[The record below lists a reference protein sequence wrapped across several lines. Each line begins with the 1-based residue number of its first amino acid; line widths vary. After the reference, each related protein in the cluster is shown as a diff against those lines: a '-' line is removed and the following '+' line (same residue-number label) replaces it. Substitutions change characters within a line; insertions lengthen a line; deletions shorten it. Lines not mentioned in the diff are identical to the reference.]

1 MNKVIVI
8 TGGTSG
14 IGKYLVE
21 QYIKLDNKV
30 YIISKDSSKI
40 EKVKKEINNEN
51 TIFIKADLTKDS
63 DIKKAFKTI
72 SNKEKNI
79 DLLINNAAY
88 DKMQSIEDFEY
99 NEFDKV
105 VSTNLLGKMFC
116 IKYALPLLKKSN
128 YPSIINIASRLSEKP
143 MIDSSAYCCAASS
156 IVMLT
161 KCAALEL
168 EKYKIRVNCISPSLT
183 LTPLSIK
190 SYTKEE
196 INSTID
202 KSTRKRLCEPQDIFE
217 LIEFLHSKKSDY
229 INGENIGLNGGL
241 LLK

>member
-14 IGKYLVE
+14 IGKYLTE
-21 QYIKLDNKV
+21 QYIKLGNKV
-30 YIISKDSSKI
+30 YIISKNIKKI
-40 EKVKKEINNEN
+40 EKVKEEINNKYA
-51 TIFIKADLTKDS
+51 IFINADLTKEKAIKQAFEKIYNMEEHI
-63 DIKKAFKTI
+63 DI
-72 SNKEKNI
+72 
-79 DLLINNAAY
+79 LINNAAY
-88 DKMQSIEDFEY
+88 DNMQPIENFEY
-99 NEFDKV
+99 EEFQKIIN
-105 VSTNLLGKMFC
+105 TNLLGKVFC
-116 IKYALPLLKKSN
+116 IKYAIPLLRKSM

-143 MIDSSAYCCAASS
+143 MINSSAYCCGASS

-168 EKYKIRVNCISPSLT
+168 EKYSIRVNCISPSLT

-196 INSTID
+196 IENVSN
-202 KSTRKRLCEPQDIFE
+202 KSTRKRLCTPEDIFE
-217 LIEFLHSKKSDY
+217 LINFLSSEKSDY
-229 INGENIGLNGGL
+229 INGENIGLNGGI